1 MYVLEKSSA
10 RTMKK
15 IGAFFLVILITVIAI
30 GASNK
35 ISHHSAF
42 DLLQEENVKAHY
54 AKQFRRHPGLHV
66 RHNIDF
72 QLALKLHEQCDKPFV
87 FNLIEKGNSVFSWT
101 QIPRVRGDG
110 MRHFEL
116 HVNRSIPVGQ
126 YKLITEDDDPCSNEK
141 KAGYITDINVMF
153 NPLTVDIVDNNHARF
168 KRQPITGINSI
179 DLMTEYMQNDCGYIW
194 AYGFAIPWR
203 YAVGSAEVTQSRNRL
218 MQLMTES
225 ERTNQVLYS
234 RALTRLISMNVLDGR
249 WDGRY
254 GDGVDPSRWVGSDDI
269 FHRWLI
275 SGLRVRYGQ
284 CWVFAGLLT
293 SLLRAS
299 GIPARTVT
307 NYNSHHDRGLTD
319 DGNAVLRQY
328 DNIRQNDESIWNF
341 HVWSEAWLAR
351 PDLGQPAN
359 WNALDATPQEPS
371 PLAPSNPFQCGP
383 AYVPYIKANRRTEN
397 FDTLFILAEVNA
409 VEVCPITSIILPGSI
424 GFAVVTKKPGK
435 ILNVY
440 DYNNAEFITNSYK
453 VPLGLLGKR
462 ASEDDNP
469 VLPPPYIGCERDG
482 GMRLNITRPSPR
494 AGESFVLTIT
504 GGNVS
509 AENTVIRVEL
519 RNYMG
524 ESLEVMNI
532 ITGVKQLNV
541 TEMSYLAHLRNS
553 SILLYTVGEYNNS
566 GEFVFHDSLRVRLL
580 YDPISVEAVRDPNST
595 NITLTLT
602 YTNPLSVPMTGV
614 VVSVASPDNSYV
626 TVQEGDI
633 SARATYTTTVTVDCG
648 DEESDVV
655 IPISLDSDVTQS
667 AYGTGW
673 VNCGSSMPSGSS
685 MPHAMTLMQIVLIS
699 LLVLVFAFI

>member
-1 MYVLEKSSA
+1 
-10 RTMKK
+10 MKK
-15 IGAFFLVILITVIAI
+15 IDAFFLVFLITVVAI
-30 GASNK
+30 GAMSNK
-35 ISHHSAF
+35 ISHPHSF
-42 DLLQEENVKAHY
+42 DLLQENNVKAHF
-54 AKQFRRHPGLHV
+54 AKQFRRQPGLHV
-66 RHNIDF
+66 RHNIEF

-87 FNLIEKGNSVFSWT
+87 FNLIENGNSVFSWT
-101 QIPRVRGDG
+101 QIPTVRGDG
-110 MRHFEL
+110 KHHFEL

-141 KAGYITDINVMF
+141 KAVYITDISVMF
-153 NPLTVDIVDNNHARF
+153 NPLTVELVDNNHARF
-168 KRQPITGINSI
+168 RRQTNTGTNNNV
-179 DLMTEYMQNDCGYIW
+179 LMTEYIQNNCGYIW
-194 AYGFAIPWR
+194 TGPVGIPWS
-203 YAVGSAEVTQSRNRL
+203 YAVGSAAVTQSRNRL
-218 MQLMTES
+218 MQLMTQS

-234 RALTRLISMNVLDGR
+234 RALTRLISSNVLLGR

-254 GDGVDPSRWVGSDDI
+254 GDGVHPSRWVGSERI
-269 FHRWLI
+269 FQQWLN
-275 SGLRVRYGQ
+275 SGSKVRYGQ

-293 SLLRAS
+293 TLLRAS

-307 NYNSHHDRGLTD
+307 NYGSHHDRGLTNN
-319 DGNAVLRQY
+319 GKAVLRQY
-328 DNIRQNDESIWNF
+328 DNLKQKDENIWNF

-351 PDLGQPAN
+351 LDLGRPAN
-359 WNALDATPQEPS
+359 WNVLDATPQEPS
-371 PLAPSNPFQCGP
+371 PLAPNSPFQSGP
-383 AYVPYIKANRRTEN
+383 AYVPNIKANRRTAKY
-397 FDTLFILAEVNA
+397 DTLFILAEVNA
-409 VEVCPITSIILPGSI
+409 VQVCPITGRILTGSI
-424 GFAVVTKKPGK
+424 GRAVLTKKPGM
-435 ILNVY
+435 IRNVY
-440 DYNNAEFITNSYK
+440 DYNNAEDITNSYK
-453 VPLGLLGKR
+453 VPSSLLGKR

-469 VLPPPYIGCERDG
+469 VLPPPYIGCERDE
-482 GMRLNITRPSPR
+482 GMRLNITPPSPR

-524 ESLEVMNI
+524 ESLKVMNN

-541 TEMSYLAHLRNS
+541 TEMSYLAYLRNS

-633 SARATYTTTVTVDCG
+633 SARATYTTAVKVDCG
-648 DEESDVV
+648 DEESDVM

-699 LLVLVFAFI
+699 LLVLMFAFI